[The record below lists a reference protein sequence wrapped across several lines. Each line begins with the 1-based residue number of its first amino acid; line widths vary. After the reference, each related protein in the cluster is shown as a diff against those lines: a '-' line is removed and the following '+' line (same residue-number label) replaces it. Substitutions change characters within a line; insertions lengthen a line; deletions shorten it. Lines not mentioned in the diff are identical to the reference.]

1 MRDRRAALRRRGMA
15 AVRWVAAVGL
25 ATALAACVDESHE
38 LQVQSLGG
46 EAPGVSPGPLHRPGQ
61 PCLVCHGEAGPSSN
75 TFVMAGTVYAVQGQS
90 APAAGAQV
98 VIVDSAASVF
108 TINTNEAGNFY
119 IPTGVWSPVM
129 PTWVPQ
135 ITLGKTTAIMQTH
148 ISRAGSCADCHTLNP
163 SPTSPGPVYM
173 NRASA
178 APAASMG
185 AGP

>member
-1 MRDRRAALRRRGMA
+1 MRDDRRAALRRRGMA

-61 PCLVCHGEAGPSSN
+61 PC
-75 TFVMAGTVYAVQGQS
+75 QS